1 MDLGTYAIAAT
12 EDCTKRFADL
22 VSMDV
27 LSALQRAAPKG
38 WVPKE
43 LYDKDTCLLD
53 FDVLLVEPRKL
64 EKNLVALIEWWAGA
78 VNLPNPRLVKLM
90 AYYFCV

>member
-12 EDCTKRFADL
+12 EDCSKRFGDF

-27 LSALQRAAPKG
+27 LSAIQRAAAKS
-38 WVPKE
+38 WVSKE
-43 LYDKDTCLLD
+43 PYDKDACLVD

-64 EKNLVALIEWWAGA
+64 EKNLVDSIMWWTGV
-78 VNLPNPRLVKLM
+78 VNVANPR
-90 AYYFCV
+90 